1 MSGSRKSL
9 FAAILACCTP
19 AAATEPVSPPR
30 LGSLLKSGWGVPSEA
45 RFIDSM
51 ADEGA
56 FVNAAPDA
64 ISVVDESSV
73 HEPVVQD
80 PLMLD
85 PVVQPE
91 MPDSSSATNT
101 EPQAVTEA
109 YPAASHPQKPVFEA
123 LQIDRAPAV
132 SRLQPP
138 RSSAGWSGRASLG
151 GDNPTRVIAATPIDE
166 VGLPFTITT
175 EPSQDDLPEQTAVC
189 DLVGVAIAE
198 SNSNVVDER
207 QLLEVV
213 PRHSISRAQAD
224 TERLPDADAVASL
237 FQDLQNAEATT
248 ATQLLNLPPDSRH
261 ELSETDF
268 LLAKQENLKSGCTE
282 NSIGEIDS
290 WGLIEST
297 NVDFV
302 DPLRQAANLWEL
314 AQQSLQQAR
323 QAAANGEADA
333 LRSLTLESLRLCFAA
348 LDAAEQTDVSKASF
362 QDALHAMRESN
373 DFCLAEQNVDRDV
386 FQVRQIILEHK
397 TDVLKTQ
404 EGSSTS
410 VSMHEAAYRYMTFA
424 RRSLVKA
431 SRGIPEASEALMLLG
446 AAESLCVDGNPSHQ
460 DAIAVM
466 LQRAAIEICP
476 AEYEPHLALGI
487 TLSNQGLT
495 EQARLSLQRS
505 VEIKPTQRAYQGLI
519 EIAAQVGDKARL
531 EDLQVKLQQLAPDS
545 QANIVALEHGSD
557 NRLATQGKTP
567 DNEDDK
573 EVKTRIG
580 WRSMI
585 PFVR

>member
-1 MSGSRKSL
+1 MCGSRKAF
-9 FAAILACCTP
+9 FAAVLACCTP
-19 AAATEPVSPPR
+19 AAATEPASPPR
-30 LGSLLKSGWGVPSEA
+30 LGSLLRNGWGVPSEA

-51 ADEGA
+51 AEEGA
-56 FVNAAPDA
+56 FVNAAADA
-64 ISVVDESSV
+64 VPVVDESNA
-73 HEPVVQD
+73 HGPVVQE

-91 MPDSSSATNT
+91 MPDSSSATNS
-101 EPQAVTEA
+101 EPRAVTEA

-151 GDNPTRVIAATPIDE
+151 CDNPTRVIAATPIDE
-166 VGLPFTITT
+166 VGLPLTITT
-175 EPSQDDLPEQTAVC
+175 EPSQDDTPQQTAVC

-198 SNSNVVDER
+198 SKSNVVDE
-207 QLLEVV
+207 QQWLEVV
-213 PRHSISRAQAD
+213 PRHSVSRAQAD

-248 ATQLLNLPPDSRH
+248 ATQLLNLPPGSRH
-261 ELSETDF
+261 EVSETDF
-268 LLAKQENLKSGCTE
+268 LLAKQKNLKPGSTDD
-282 NSIGEIDS
+282 STDEIDS

-297 NVDFV
+297 NDDFV
-302 DPLRQAANLWEL
+302 DPLRQAAKLWEL

-323 QAAANGEADA
+323 QAAVNGEADA
-333 LRSLTLESLRLCFAA
+333 LRSLAMESLRLCFAA

-373 DFCLAEQNVDRDV
+373 DFCLVEQNVDRDAL
-386 FQVRQIILEHK
+386 QVRQIILEHK
-397 TDVLKTQ
+397 TDVLKTS
-404 EGSSTS
+404 EGSTS

-446 AAESLCVDGNPSHQ
+446 AAESLCIDGNPSHQ

-476 AEYEPHLALGI
+476 AESEPHLALGI

-519 EIAAQVGDKARL
+519 ELAAQVGDKARL
-531 EDLQVKLQQLAPDS
+531 EALQVKLQQLAPDS
-545 QANIVALEHGSD
+545 QANIVALERGSD
-557 NRLATQGKTP
+557 NRLATPGKTP
-567 DNEDDK
+567 DNEDEK

>member
-1 MSGSRKSL
+1 MSGSRKAL

-30 LGSLLKSGWGVPSEA
+30 LGSLLRNGWGVPSEA

-51 ADEGA
+51 AEEGA

-64 ISVVDESSV
+64 VSVVDESSA

-166 VGLPFTITT
+166 VGLPLTITT
-175 EPSQDDLPEQTAVC
+175 EPSQDDTPQQTAVC

-198 SNSNVVDER
+198 SKSNVVDE
-207 QLLEVV
+207 QQWLEVV
-213 PRHSISRAQAD
+213 PRHSVSRAQAD

-248 ATQLLNLPPDSRH
+248 ATQLLNLPPGSRH
-261 ELSETDF
+261 EVSETDF
-268 LLAKQENLKSGCTE
+268 LLAKQKNLKPGSTDD
-282 NSIGEIDS
+282 STDEIDS

-297 NVDFV
+297 NDDFV
-302 DPLRQAANLWEL
+302 DPLRQAAKLWEL

-323 QAAANGEADA
+323 QAAVNGEADA
-333 LRSLTLESLRLCFAA
+333 LRSLAMESLRLCFAA

-373 DFCLAEQNVDRDV
+373 DFCLVEQNVDRDAL
-386 FQVRQIILEHK
+386 QVRQIILEHK
-397 TDVLKTQ
+397 TDVLKTS
-404 EGSSTS
+404 EGSTS

-519 EIAAQVGDKARL
+519 KLAAQVGDKARL
-531 EDLQVKLQQLAPDS
+531 EELQVKLQQLTPDS